1 MRIHLQSQVSQHN
14 FPLDEAVWREA
25 AGRAPDV
32 SGGHEVSF
40 GETEAAFRGV
50 LPEVEVIVSQTAGLA
65 NLLPVLRDA
74 GAPRLKMIYCTSA
87 GLERLAPFSWLPEGV
102 ALLNNRGTHAVKAG
116 EYGIMALLMLA
127 SRIPALVT
135 LQRREEWRALHGS
148 VLAGRHVVVVGLGA
162 LGGSIAHQ
170 AAAFGMRVTGVRAT
184 DQGHAACS
192 EVVRMEGLDGV
203 LPGAEFLVLAPPHT
217 PETEGMLSRTR
228 IAMLPR
234 GAGVVNI
241 GRGALVDQ
249 DAVMDALDSGHL
261 GGAVLDV
268 FTPEPVP
275 PGHRLWGT
283 PNLVMTPHVSADD
296 PATYN
301 ARSLDIF
308 FENLLAMRE
317 GRAMTNQFDP
327 VRGY

>member
-1 MRIHLQSQVSQHN
+1 VVRALEGRGIEMMR
-14 FPLDEAVWREA
+14 
-25 AGRAPDV
+25 
-32 SGGHEVSF
+32 GGHVVDAAALAAVEARVVSLA
-40 GETEAAFRGV
+40 GDGMALGTVQVRM
-50 LPEVEVIVSQTAGLA
+50 PEVGGA
-65 NLLPVLRDA
+65 VLDA
-74 GAPRLKMIYCTSA
+74 AVARL
-87 GLERLAPFSWLPEGV
+87 V
-102 ALLNNRGTHAVKAG
+102 AA
-116 EYGIMALLMLA
+116 
-127 SRIPALVT
+127 
-135 LQRREEWRALHGS
+135 
-148 VLAGRHVVVVGLGA
+148 
-162 LGGSIAHQ
+162 
-170 AAAFGMRVTGVRAT
+170 
-184 DQGHAACS
+184 

-217 PETEGMLSRTR
+217 LETEGILSRAR
-228 IAMLPR
+228 IAILPR
-234 GAGVVNI
+234 GAGLVNI

>member
-1 MRIHLQSQVSQHN
+1 MRIHLQSHLSQHN
-14 FPLDEAVWREA
+14 FPLDAATWAAA
-25 AGRAPDV
+25 AGRAPGL
-32 SGGHEVSF
+32 SAGHEVSF
-40 GETEAAFRGV
+40 GEDEGAFRV
-50 LPEVEVIVSQTAGLA
+50 ALPGVEVIVSQTAALA
-65 NLLPVLRDA
+65 GLLPVLRA
-74 GAPRLKMIYCTSA
+74 EGAPRLRMVYCTSA
-87 GLERLAPFSWLPEGV
+87 GLDRLAPFDWLTPGV

-127 SRIPALVT
+127 SRVPALVT
-135 LQRREEWRALHGS
+135 QQREKAWRALHGS

-162 LGGSIAHQ
+162 LGGSIAAQ

-184 DQGHAACS
+184 GAAHPACS
-192 EVVRMEGLDGV
+192 VVVGMEGLDGV

-217 PETEGMLSRTR
+217 PATEGMLSRAR

-249 DAVMDALDSGHL
+249 DALLDALDSGHL

-268 FTPEPVP
+268 FVPEPVP

-283 PNLVMTPHVSADD
+283 RNLVMTPHVSADD

-308 FENLLAMRE
+308 LENLGAMIE
-317 GRAMTNQFDP
+317 GRAMVNQFDP